1 VYCRTEL
8 VWGAVICPPDR
19 GDGFSTQAWDS
30 PTQLCMG
37 SERVTRHSL
46 GETFASLDRNLDEL
60 AAVDS
65 NFKEIWNTVNG
76 DTSVPQKTK
85 DAVKSKVEK
94 ASAFA
99 SEHLDFIN
107 ERVSRIKNKKSL
119 SLKRR
124 LRIYKK

>member
-1 VYCRTEL
+1 
-8 VWGAVICPPDR
+8 
-19 GDGFSTQAWDS
+19 
-30 PTQLCMG
+30 MG

-99 SEHLDFIN
+99 SEHLDFIT